1 MKLLSVDSV
10 TKRVTLLD

>member
-1 MKLLSVDSV
+1 MKLLSEDSV